1 MSETTTQTTEATEQP
16 TSIFEQPL
24 SDAPALVVPKTI
36 MSAEELIKSSL
47 KVSPKFDDQV
57 IIDLWE
63 KHHETL
69 VQEFNKRLA
78 AKRYQVSR
86 ITDATINILKNHRNY
101 DYTPINEH
109 SEVSGILNDVVFDA
123 IENPFILT
131 VTIPLTAV
139 LEEIKADYGLAT
151 KFSNVLD
158 LNRLKNFIGYKLFM
172 LIAKS
177 GYEVTGW
184 SNKGDYQVFQFSLPN
199 EAFEPFFPY
208 QQEEQDK

>member
-1 MSETTTQTTEATEQP
+1 MSENTTQTTEATEQP

-24 SDAPALVVPKTI
+24 SDAPALVVPTTI

-57 IIDLWE
+57 IVDLWE
-63 KHHETL
+63 KHRETL

-86 ITDATINILKNHRNY
+86 ITDKTLDQLQRLFNY
-101 DYTPINEH
+101 DYTRINEH
-109 SEVSGILNDVVFDA
+109 SQVSELLDGIELGSNEDPD
-123 IENPFILT
+123 ILT

-139 LEEIKADYGLAT
+139 LDEIKADYGLAT

-158 LNRLKNFIGYKLFM
+158 LFRLKNFIGYKLFY
-172 LIAKS
+172 LIVQS
-177 GYEVTGW
+177 GYEVIDW
-184 SNKGDYQVFQFSLPN
+184 SNKGEYQVFQFSFPD

-208 QQEEQDK
+208 QQKEQDK

>member
-1 MSETTTQTTEATEQP
+1 MSENTTQTTEATEQP

-24 SDAPALVVPKTI
+24 SDAPALVVPTTI

-63 KHHETL
+63 KHRETL

-86 ITDATINILKNHRNY
+86 IADETIDKLQHHRNY
-101 DYTPINEH
+101 EYTPINEH
-109 SEVSGILNDVVFDA
+109 SEVSEVLNDTVFDSN
-123 IENPFILT
+123 ENPSILT

-139 LEEIKADYGLAT
+139 LDEIKSDYGLAT

-158 LNRLKNFIGYKLFM
+158 MNRLKNFIGYKIFH
-172 LIAKS
+172 LIAQS
-177 GYEVTGW
+177 GYEINDWT
-184 SNKGDYQVFQFSLPN
+184 NKGDYQVYQFSIPD
-199 EAFEPFFPY
+199 EAFEPFFPD
-208 QQEEQDK
+208 QQQKQGK

>member
-1 MSETTTQTTEATEQP
+1 MSENTTQTTEATEQP

-24 SDAPALVVPKTI
+24 SDAPALVVPTTI
-36 MSAEELIKSSL
+36 MSAEELIKSSI

-63 KHHETL
+63 KHRETL

-86 ITDATINILKNHRNY
+86 ITDKTLDQLQHLCNY
-101 DYTPINEH
+101 DYTRINEH
-109 SEVSGILNDVVFDA
+109 SQVSELLDGIELDSNEDPD
-123 IENPFILT
+123 ILT

-139 LEEIKADYGLAT
+139 LDEIKADYGLAT

-158 LNRLKNFIGYKLFM
+158 LNRLKNFIGYKIFELISEGGYDLFD
-172 LIAKS
+172 
-177 GYEVTGW
+177 W
-184 SNKGDYQVFQFSLPN
+184 SNKGDYQVFQVGLPN
-199 EAFEPFFPY
+199 EVFEPFFPV
-208 QQEEQDK
+208 QQEKQDK

>member
-1 MSETTTQTTEATEQP
+1 MSETTTQTTEAIEQP

-24 SDAPALVVPKTI
+24 SDAPALVVPTTI
-36 MSAEELIKSSL
+36 TPAVELIKSSI

-57 IIDLWE
+57 IVDLWE
-63 KHHETL
+63 KHRDAL

-86 ITDATINILKNHRNY
+86 FVDETLDQLQHLCNY
-101 DYTPINEH
+101 DYTRINEH
-109 SEVSGILNDVVFDA
+109 SQVSELLDGIELDSNEDPD
-123 IENPFILT
+123 ILT

-139 LEEIKADYGLAT
+139 LDEIKADYGLAT

-158 LNRLKNFIGYKLFM
+158 LNRLKNFIGYKLFY
-172 LIAKS
+172 LVVQS
-177 GYEVTGW
+177 GYEVIDW
-184 SNKGDYQVFQFSLPN
+184 SNKGDYQVFQFSFPD
-199 EAFEPFFPY
+199 EAFDPFFPY

>member
-1 MSETTTQTTEATEQP
+1 MSENTTQTTEATEQP

-24 SDAPALVVPKTI
+24 SDAPALVVPTTI

-63 KHHETL
+63 KHRETL

-86 ITDATINILKNHRNY
+86 IADETIDKLQHHRNY
-101 DYTPINEH
+101 EYTPINEH
-109 SEVSGILNDVVFDA
+109 SEVSEVLNDMVFESNEDP
-123 IENPFILT
+123 NILSI
-131 VTIPLTAV
+131 TIPLTAV
-139 LEEIKADYGLAT
+139 IDDIKADYGLAT

-158 LNRLKNFIGYKLFM
+158 LFRLKNFIGYKLFI
-172 LIAKS
+172 LISTA
-177 GYEVTGW
+177 GYDVHDC
-184 SNKGDYQVFQFSLPN
+184 SNKGDYQVFQVGLPN
-199 EAFEPFFPY
+199 EVFEPFFPV
-208 QQEEQDK
+208 QQEKQGK